1 VSDGVA
7 NEMKTIGAYGFWFF
21 GRHRWVVGV
30 GVLSIG

>member
-7 NEMKTIGAYGFWFF
+7 NEMKTIGGFWLF

-30 GVLSIG
+30 DASSIV